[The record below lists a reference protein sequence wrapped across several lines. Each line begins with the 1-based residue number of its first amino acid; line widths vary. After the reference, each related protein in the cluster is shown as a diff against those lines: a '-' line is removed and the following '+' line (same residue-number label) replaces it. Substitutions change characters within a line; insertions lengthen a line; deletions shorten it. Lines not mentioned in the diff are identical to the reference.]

1 MCEHIK
7 KRGMMMEFSPCS
19 FVGHESVS
27 LCPPLQRLKEEH
39 GPLNEEKYALFVA
52 AKSIYDG
59 EEQDVVQAFI
69 RLREKVQQF
78 LQHLEP
84 HSRREEDVLFPMM
97 ERYIGKQFGPIAV
110 MEYEHQEAKQ
120 NIATF
125 LQKTETIRS
134 EEAKQLA
141 SYVMNAYMILT
152 DHFAKEEQVL
162 FPMAEKLLSA
172 EEKEELAKRI
182 DEIKG

>member
-1 MCEHIK
+1 
-7 KRGMMMEFSPCS
+7 MEFSPCS
-19 FVGHESVS
+19 LVGHESVS

>member
-1 MCEHIK
+1 MD
-7 KRGMMMEFSPCS
+7 FSPCS
-19 FVGHESVS
+19 LIGHEPVS
-27 LCPPLQRLKEEH
+27 LCPPLQRLKDEH

-52 AKSIYDG
+52 AKGIYDG
-59 EEQDVVQAFI
+59 KEEDVVQALI

-78 LQHLEP
+78 LQHLDP

-172 EEKEELAKRI
+172 EEKEQLAKRI

>member
-1 MCEHIK
+1 MD
-7 KRGMMMEFSPCS
+7 FSPCS
-19 FVGHESVS
+19 LIGHEPVS
-27 LCPPLQRLKEEH
+27 LCPPLQRLKDEH
-39 GPLNEEKYALFVA
+39 GPLNKEKYALFVA

-59 EEQDVVQAFI
+59 EEEDVVQAFI

-78 LQHLEP
+78 LQHLDP

-125 LQKTETIRS
+125 LQKTEMIRS

>member
-1 MCEHIK
+1 
-7 KRGMMMEFSPCS
+7 MEFSPCS
-19 FVGHESVS
+19 LIGNEPVS

-52 AKSIYDG
+52 AKNIYDG
-59 EEQDVVQAFI
+59 KEQDVVQALI

-78 LQHLEP
+78 LQHLDP
-84 HSRREEDVLFPMM
+84 HSRREEEVLFPMM

-134 EEAKQLA
+134 EEAKPLA

-172 EEKEELAKRI
+172 EEKEQLAKRI

>member
-1 MCEHIK
+1 
-7 KRGMMMEFSPCS
+7 MEFSPCS
-19 FVGHESVS
+19 LVGHESVS

-172 EEKEELAKRI
+172 EEKEELAKKI